1 MTPKGI
7 RVNITTP
14 QEQTRVLT
22 KHDRTFIQDV
32 ATSTTPGKSHFITFV
47 RLKEF
52 EMEGRWVLG
61 QFQAPT
67 TSKEEAV
74 TSGYS
79 ENWYNVTLLRVIS
92 DSNEWQPPMGTTRCI
107 NFQPGAPWCIVWL
120 KVPAADLDITI
131 TTPHQSTPATKS
143 PHQLDYITPWEFW
156 KGTWANTHSTYRDCS
171 PTARWSLA
179 LLTLTIGIIVVIVAS
194 PYLAVTWVQYASQ
207 FPSGWTAYLV
217 SLVVSIST
225 TITAWAKNT
234 WSAIQSTMLQI
245 LPLTN
250 WVLGAVTFSIISWAK
265 YSWSSTQSLS
275 GWATSLAK
283 QPTSATKPKQNT
295 YITPWEA

>member
-1 MTPKGI
+1 M
-7 RVNITTP
+7 
-14 QEQTRVLT
+14 RVLT
-22 KHDRTFIQDV
+22 KHDGTFLQDV
-32 ATSTTPGKSHFITFV
+32 ATSTTPGKSHFLNFV

-79 ENWYNVTLLRVIS
+79 VNWYNVTLLRVIS

-107 NFQPGAPWCIVWL
+107 NFQLGAPWCTVWL

-131 TTPHQSTPATKS
+131 TSSHQTTPATKS

-171 PTARWSLA
+171 PTARWSMA
-179 LLTLTIGIIVVIVAS
+179 LLTLTIGIIVVVVAS
-194 PYLAVTWVQYASQ
+194 PYLAVTWVKYASQ
-207 FPSGWTAYLV
+207 FPSGWTAYLA

-225 TITAWAKNT
+225 TITVWAKNT
-234 WSAIQSTMLQI
+234 WSAVQFWI
-245 LPLTN
+245 LPLTG
-250 WVLGAVTFSIISWAK
+250 WEPSSSPSYPGQSIAGHPHNLYLDGSP
-265 YSWSSTQSLS
+265 L
-275 GWATSLAK
+275 
-283 QPTSATKPKQNT
+283 
-295 YITPWEA
+295 